1 MTTLFPILIPHSY
14 AFMTDFLQ
22 DNEPSIGHP
31 NSHQHPINLLRIKKF
46 LKTPPP
52 HSQLPPLTPTQS
64 STMLFV
70 DSNIKDISATS
81 PLPHTFPYR
90 SFTSLSP
97 SLLGSTPFLFPQG
110 LLLPWCKTSIPVH
123 RIIPFWSS
131 TTIFYS
137 SPPFHIYTDGFQD
150 NPSGWGVYFDS
161 IFLDYFGNVG
171 LSKHM
176 SDRWAERMS
185 DKMPDRTLENMPDRI
200 PEYMCPRR

>member
-31 NSHQHPINLLRIKKF
+31 NSHQNPINLLRIKKF

-52 HSQLPPLTPTQS
+52 FTAPTTDTYAVLDHALS
-64 STMLFV
+64 
-70 DSNIKDISATS
+70 TS

-150 NPSGWGVYFDS
+150 NPSGWGVYFDNV
-161 IFLDYFGNVG
+161 FLDYFGHVG

>member
-64 STMLFV
+64 SIMLFV

-110 LLLPWCKTSIPVH
+110 LLLPYAKLQYQSTALSPFDLQPQSSTLPLHSISTPMVSRTTPQDGVSTSIV
-123 RIIPFWSS
+123 SS
-131 TTIFYS
+131 
-137 SPPFHIYTDGFQD
+137 
-150 NPSGWGVYFDS
+150 
-161 IFLDYFGNVG
+161 
-171 LSKHM
+171 
-176 SDRWAERMS
+176 
-185 DKMPDRTLENMPDRI
+185 
-200 PEYMCPRR
+200 